1 MQREKRVLSGKL
13 LDVDFFPVWN
23 DGRRMPTRAPKTEVS
38 SEAQAKYN
46 HSQAVKKLVRVVNTN
61 FITGD
66 HFTHL
71 TYSPE
76 KAPANSR
83 EARRHMTNFLNR
95 IKRRRASLLKKLQ
108 KRLDGLESIL
118 EVSLDSALLETVL
131 ELRAKVKDLSREFR
145 YVYVVE
151 MTVYKRGRYAG
162 LVNYHFHAFM
172 TGGLDASV
180 IESEWRYGA
189 GVNVDSFQPE
199 TFGPECAAAYLA
211 KDATKPLDG
220 ASTRRIVCSKNIK
233 KPKQLKNRDGKI
245 SRAGVEKMVRLHAD
259 DRDYWERRYPGYRF
273 IRTFSRYNS
282 YNGHWYLSV
291 IMYRNDGPPP
301 RWTLE
306 DDDLWMAEAG

>member
-46 HSQAVKKLVRVVNTN
+46 HSQAVKKLIRLINTN
-61 FITGD
+61 FISGD

-76 KAPANSR
+76 KAPANSA

-108 KRLDGLESIL
+108 KRLDGLEPIL
-118 EVSLDSALLETVL
+118 EVSPDSALLETVL

-145 YVYVVE
+145 YVYVIE

-189 GVNVDSFQPE
+189 GVNVDRFQPE
-199 TFGPECAAAYLA
+199 TFGPERAAIYIS
-211 KDATKPLDG
+211 KDVEKPLDG
-220 ASTRRIVCSKNIK
+220 SSSRRIAYSKNIK
-233 KPKQLKNRDGKI
+233 KPKQLKNRDGKV
-245 SRAGVEKMVRLHAD
+245 SRAAVEKMVRLHAD

-273 IRTFSRYNS
+273 LRTFSRYNS

-291 IMYRNDGPPP
+291 IMYRKDGPPP
-301 RWTLE
+301 KWTLE
-306 DDDLWMAEAG
+306 DDDLWIPEV